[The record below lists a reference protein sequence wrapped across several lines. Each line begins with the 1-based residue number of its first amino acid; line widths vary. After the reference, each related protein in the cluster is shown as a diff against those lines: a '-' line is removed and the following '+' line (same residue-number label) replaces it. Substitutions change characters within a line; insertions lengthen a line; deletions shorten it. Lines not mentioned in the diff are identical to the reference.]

1 MHRPGLHFLSLHR
14 TLGSK
19 ISRIGNPM
27 FRRPTVSLSLAV
39 LLLLYAIAPFLHAQ
53 PKHEKTVWNYDG
65 GLEIMTDG
73 SLPPGPCFRLSGRA
87 TAPGYFDNLKG
98 IDTGL
103 GPLIHRGND
112 IVTEFPEQL
121 HLSFV
126 MYDLP
131 CGYQLEDAGT
141 RTYLTRALVSTL
153 RLSFYWKRG
162 VKVRPATGVV
172 PKHFETRP
180 VRPYAVDLAAQLPEK
195 FEWLF
200 EFDVPS
206 AGVPVTDSLIVVLRT
221 PDGHIA
227 ARAAARMT

>member
-1 MHRPGLHFLSLHR
+1 M
-14 TLGSK
+14 
-19 ISRIGNPM
+19 SR
-27 FRRPTVSLSLAV
+27 RRTVSLSLAV
-39 LLLLYAIAPFLHAQ
+39 LLLLPSAAPFLFAQ

-65 GLEIMTDG
+65 GLQIMTDG
-73 SLPPGPCFRLSGRA
+73 SLPSGPCFRLSGRA
-87 TAPGYFDNLKG
+87 TAPGYFDNLKA

-103 GPLIHRGND
+103 GPLMHRGND

-121 HLSFV
+121 HLSFL

-131 CGYQLEDAGT
+131 CGYQVHDAGT
-141 RTYLTRALVSTL
+141 RTYLTHAQVNTL
-153 RLSFYWKRG
+153 RISFYWKHG
-162 VKVRPATGVV
+162 VKIRPATGVV

-180 VRPYAVDLAAQLPEK
+180 VRPFAIDLSAQLPEK

-206 AGVPVTDSLIVVLRT
+206 AGVPVTASLIVVLRP